1 MLCLQLGWEDQSN
14 LILLNLTYD
23 AMPAEFVT
31 MVITEVGMV
40 PPSSVPAILREYM
53 KDSKLEHA

>member
-1 MLCLQLGWEDQSN
+1 MGWENQSN

-23 AMPAEFVT
+23 AMPADFVT
-31 MVITEVGMV
+31 MIITEIGMV

-53 KDSKLEHA
+53 KDSKGERV